1 MLLLEDIG
9 KFLDAGGP
17 VLLVIALLLLVMW
30 TLIFER
36 VWYFRTVLRHD
47 IRVVLDY
54 WEARAERR
62 SVRAHQIREALI
74 SRVALKLNRNL
85 SLIRALMTVAPL
97 LGLLGTVTGMIG
109 VFQVLSLSG
118 GGDARAM
125 AAGVSQATIPTMA
138 GMVAALSGVF
148 ANTYLRRVAERERL
162 LLADHLTMDH

>member
-36 VWYFRTVLRHD
+36 VWYFRTVLRND

-54 WEARAERR
+54 WETRAERR

-97 LGLLGTVTGMIG
+97 LGLLGTVT
-109 VFQVLSLSG
+109 

>member
-36 VWYFRTVLRHD
+36 VWYFRTVLRND

-54 WEARAERR
+54 WETRAERR

-85 SLIRALMTVAPL
+85 SLIRALMTVAP
-97 LGLLGTVTGMIG
+97 
-109 VFQVLSLSG
+109 
-118 GGDARAM
+118 GDGDRYDRCVP
-125 AAGVSQATIPTMA
+125 GIIPQW
-138 GMVAALSGVF
+138 
-148 ANTYLRRVAERERL
+148 RW
-162 LLADHLTMDH
+162 